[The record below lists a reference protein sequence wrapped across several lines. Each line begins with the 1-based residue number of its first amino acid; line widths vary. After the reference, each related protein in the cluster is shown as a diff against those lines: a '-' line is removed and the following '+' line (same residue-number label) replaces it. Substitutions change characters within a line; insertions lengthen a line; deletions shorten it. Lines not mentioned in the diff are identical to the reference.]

1 MRAWVLDE
9 EGAGVRVADVAEPQ
23 VKGGGAVLTVLAA
36 HVPGYTGVLTTGARG
51 MLATPL
57 VLGPACVGRV
67 VSVAEDV
74 FNVAPGDVVLDTGLL
89 LSGSVDDPEE
99 LIVGW
104 TGIGGRGEATPTV
117 TAMRQAWPDGTFAE
131 RTLRPASTLVRLPG
145 AEEFGRF
152 EHLAFLGWL
161 ALAVQAL
168 ERAGQGAGDEVAV
181 VGGSGQLGGAV
192 VLAALARGASRV
204 VALGRNPTSLAR
216 VAGVDARVAT
226 VTLSGQRATDTAAV
240 LATGGEVDV
249 VVDAL
254 GAAPTIDATMAGYD
268 ALRTDGTMVLLGGVR
283 HDLPIS
289 YTDLVHRRLTLRGSW
304 MAPPSAVQQ
313 AWRAVRSG
321 LIDLSVLQ
329 TSTTGLEDPAAAL
342 ETAAATSGLGYLVLV
357 PGT

>member
-1 MRAWVLDE
+1 MRAWMLDE

-51 MLATPL
+51 MLPTPL

-89 LSGSVDDPEE
+89 LSGSLDEPEE

-117 TAMRQAWPDGTFAE
+117 DAMRKAWPDGTFAE
-131 RTLRPASTLVRLPG
+131 RALRPASLLVRLPG
-145 AEEFGRF
+145 AEEHGEFAR
-152 EHLAFLGWL
+152 LAFLGWL
-161 ALAVQAL
+161 ALAVEAL
-168 ERAGQGAGDEVAV
+168 ERAGQRAGDEVAV

-204 VALGRNPTSLAR
+204 VALGRNPASLAR
-216 VAGVDARVAT
+216 VAGVDPRVAT
-226 VTLSGQRATDTAAV
+226 VNLSGQRAADTAAV

-249 VVDAL
+249 VIDAL
-254 GAAPTIDATMAGYD
+254 GAVPTIDATMSGLD

-283 HDLPIS
+283 HDLAINYS
-289 YTDLVHRRLTLRGSW
+289 DLVHRRLTLRGSW

-329 TSTTGLEDPAAAL
+329 VTTAGLEDPAAAL
-342 ETAAATSGLGYLVLV
+342 ETAAATSGLGYLALV